1 MESKPVCMPKFEGKL
16 KGGFKVDVCQSFGE
30 SFRVGSKVAVLKC
43 QVSILQMRL
52 GTTVGW
58 FQC

>member
-30 SFRVGSKVAVLKC
+30 NCRVDSKLTFAKVLGAA
-43 QVSILQMRL
+43 L
-52 GTTVGW
+52 GW
-58 FQC
+58 IQCV